1 MLLHVPTFSL
11 AASAYLDSPW
21 HRLDPRTRLLV
32 SVLLV
37 LGLAITPYTAW
48 SSWLVYSLFLL
59 GLVVVSQVS
68 PLTMI
73 KRLGVELLFVTVLLL
88 SILLSGQGVA
98 LVTLGP
104 WQITED
110 SLARFGGVLI
120 RAALSLVSLNLLT
133 LTTPAPRI
141 LQALEQLGFPKLLV
155 GVLELMLRFV
165 AVLVDELG
173 SMKRAAQARRAKALL
188 GWQVA
193 GSILGSLFLRTYGRG
208 ERVHLAMQARGF
220 KGSFN
225 TGQAP
230 KLKLGDGLVLI
241 LVVGFVVGISLGRG
255 VLG

>member
-11 AASAYLDSPW
+11 AAAAYQDSPW
-21 HRLDPRTRLLV
+21 HRLDPRTRLLI
-32 SVLLV
+32 SLFLV
-37 LGLAITPYTAW
+37 VGLALTPYTAW
-48 SSWLVYSLFLL
+48 AHWGIYALVLL

-68 PLTMI
+68 PVTMV
-73 KRLGVELLFVTVLLL
+73 KRLGVELLFVAVLLL
-88 SILLSGQGVA
+88 SILLSGQGEP
-98 LVTLGP
+98 LVRVGP
-104 WQITED
+104 WLITEE

-120 RAALSLVSLNLLT
+120 RAMLSLVSLNLLT

-141 LQALEQLGFPKLLV
+141 LQALEQLRFPKILV

-173 SMKRAAQARRAKALL
+173 SMKRAAQARRAKTLL

-193 GSILGSLFLRTYGRG
+193 GSILGALFLRTYGRG

-230 KLKLGDGLVLI
+230 ALKWVDGLTLI
-241 LVVGFVVGISLGRG
+241 GVGLFVVGLGVFG
-255 VLG
+255 